1 MKRYGNLFG
10 KIVDKQNLALA
21 HQNARKGKTWY
32 KEVID
37 VDKDDEA
44 LLAKLRT
51 TLMSE
56 SFRTSAYDV
65 FDRKC
70 GEKIR
75 RIYKLPYYPDRIVH
89 HAILQVILPAL
100 IKNLISDT
108 YACVPGRGIH
118 KCARKIQGILKD
130 DPETMYCLKMDIRK
144 FYPSI
149 DHEIMKSRVRRIIKC
164 DRTLALLDEIIDS
177 ADTGMPIGNYLSQHL
192 ANLYL
197 SGFDHW
203 MKEAMRVKHY
213 FRYSDDIV
221 VISGDKNYLHRL
233 REASANYLAKELKLD
248 VKDNWQVF
256 PIADRGIDFL
266 GYRFYPGYTLL
277 RKSIAL
283 KFKRKMRKLQK
294 GNIQPRS
301 ALSSVVSYYG
311 WMCHANT
318 LNLRRKHINSSI
330 IAIISLSCEE
340 LKCKNPLRKMVI

>member
-1 MKRYGNLFG
+1 MKRYGNLFNQ
-10 KIVDKQNLALA
+10 ITEYDNLLRA
-21 HQNARKGKTWY
+21 HSNARKGKTWY

-44 LLAKLRT
+44 LLAELRT

-144 FYPSI
+144 FYPNI
-149 DHEIMKSRVRRIIKC
+149 DHDIMKSRLRRIIKC
-164 DRTLALLDEIIDS
+164 ERTLALLDEIIDS

-221 VISGDKNYLHRL
+221 IMGKDKGELHRL

-318 LNLRRKHINSSI
+318 LNLRRKYIDSGI
-330 IAIISLSCEE
+330 MDVISQACDDLR
-340 LKCKNPLRKMVI
+340 CKNPLRKMVI

>member
-1 MKRYGNLFG
+1 MKRHGNLFS
-10 KIVDKQNLALA
+10 KIVEEQNLAMA
-21 HQNARKGKTWY
+21 HQNAKRGKCWY
-32 KEVID
+32 QEVRM
-37 VDKDDEA
+37 VDKNADE
-44 LLAKLRT
+44 LLIKLRESLVLGKHT
-51 TLMSE
+51 TSE
-56 SFRTSAYDV
+56 YKV
-65 FDRKC
+65 FDRTC

-89 HAILQVILPAL
+89 HAILQVVLPILV
-100 IKNLISDT
+100 KNLIADT

-118 KCARKIQGILKD
+118 KCARKIQSILRLD
-130 DPETMYCLKMDIRK
+130 ADARYCLKMDLRK

-149 DHEIMKSRVRRIIKC
+149 DHEIMKSRLRRIIKC
-164 DRTLALLDEIIDS
+164 ERTLALLDEIIDS

-221 VISGDKNYLHRL
+221 IMGKDKGELHRL

-330 IAIISLSCEE
+330 IAIISRSSEE
-340 LKCKNPLRKMVI
+340 MKCKNPLRKMVI